1 MTTMTV
7 EVQFLSPASDR
18 AELVDALLRVCAAA
32 RREMKVDHL
41 GRPNA
46 RWAHLH
52 EFMNSILDLL
62 DDKPLYVEE

>member
-1 MTTMTV
+1 MTAF

-18 AELVDALLRVCAAA
+18 DELVDALLLVNAQAK
-32 RREMKVDHL
+32 RELQRDHL
-41 GRPNA
+41 NRPNS